1 MVTSAMEEN
10 KVAKKDGEWGVGC
23 RNLKQGGQEGLHGEA
38 TPQEEFQ
45 EGAGEGVSHAEPG
58 GEQISAEQ
66 EVQRS

>member
-1 MVTSAMEEN
+1 MGS
-10 KVAKKDGEWGVGC
+10 GGVGC